1 MLNGIRHTL
10 AVLTGSNGYSE
21 SQPLVGQNLKEIA
34 ECIKNV
40 RRKEQKP
47 AEANN

>member
-1 MLNGIRHTL
+1 MLRTLKHTL

-21 SQPLVGQNLKEIA
+21 SQPLVGQNLKEVA

-40 RRKEQKP
+40 RKAKEQQP
-47 AEANN
+47 EAN